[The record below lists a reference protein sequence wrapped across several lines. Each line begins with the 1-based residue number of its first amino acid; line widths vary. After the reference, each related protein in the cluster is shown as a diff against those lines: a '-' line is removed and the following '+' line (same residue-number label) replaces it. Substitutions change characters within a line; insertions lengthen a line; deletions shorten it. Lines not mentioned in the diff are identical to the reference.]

1 MKCPLCAV
9 DLVMADRQGIEID
22 YCPKCRG
29 IWLDRGEIDKIIE
42 RSQSLEARAV
52 QPPAPEPAAAPPAG
66 PPMGQPV
73 VPQGGFAPTPRAYVP
88 PPQAGFAP
96 PQGWYPPPQQG
107 GYPPAQQGGW
117 AAPQPGWRRDHDD
130 DDDDDR
136 RRYPH
141 GKKRKGFLS
150 ELLDFD

>member
-1 MKCPLCAV
+1 MSAAVRLEDAMKCPLCAL

-42 RSQSLEARAV
+42 RSQALEARAV
-52 QPPAPEPAAAPPAG
+52 PPPAPTPAPPVE
-66 PPMGQPV
+66 Q
-73 VPQGGFAPTPRAYVP
+73 QGGFAPRPQAYAP
-88 PPQAGFAP
+88 PPQA
-96 PQGWYPPPQQG
+96 YSPPPQAA
-107 GYPPAQQGGW
+107 GYAPQQPGGW
-117 AAPQPGWRRDHDD
+117 AVPQPGWKRDD
-130 DDDDDR
+130 DDDDDHR
-136 RRYPH
+136 RRQGHPH

>member
-42 RSQSLEARAV
+42 RSQAAEAAVRAAPVAAPMAAPMAAPAPAYQPPPASAWV
-52 QPPAPEPAAAPPAG
+52 QP
-66 PPMGQPV
+66 Q
-73 VPQGGFAPTPRAYVP
+73 R
-88 PPQAGFAP
+88 P
-96 PQGWYPPPQQG
+96 PQGLWK
-107 GYPPAQQGGW
+107 
-117 AAPQPGWRRDHDD
+117 RDDD

-136 RRYPH
+136 RKHGYP
-141 GKKRKGFLS
+141 KKRKGFLS
-150 ELLDFD
+150 EILDFD

>member
-42 RSQSLEARAV
+42 RSQALEARAV
-52 QPPAPEPAAAPPAG
+52 QSPMPEPAAR
-66 PPMGQPV
+66 PPMPQ
-73 VPQGGFAPTPRAYVP
+73 QGGFAPTPQAYAP
-88 PPQAGFAP
+88 PPQAGFAA
-96 PQGWYPPPQQG
+96 PQQGGYPQAQPG
-107 GYPPAQQGGW
+107 GYPPAQQGGY
-117 AAPQPGWRRDHDD
+117 PQGQQGWKRDD
-130 DDDDDR
+130 DDDDDHR
-136 RRYPH
+136 RRHGQPH